1 MRILSYL
8 FQPGVLLTAL
18 VGTVLQIVLAFAN
31 ANNLAGI
38 AETISSYGLS
48 GQVASGGLVAAL
60 TGLFYSLSQHQS
72 GQAVT
77 TAAGAAA
84 GGISG
89 TLGASLSQVLGITPL
104 APGAAPIIDWA
115 LIGAAI
121 ASFTGTADPSAPH
134 FGWAQMF
141 ELATIGQVFGTTAVG
156 GGLGAWLGRRIN
168 RRREGHERAAAHH

>member
-18 VGTVLQIVLAFAN
+18 VGTLAQIALAFAN

-38 AETISSYGLS
+38 ADTVASYGLS

-72 GQAVT
+72 GQAAS

-89 TLGASLSQVLGITPL
+89 TLGASLAQVLGITPL
-104 APGAAPIIDWA
+104 APGAAPIVNWA
-115 LIGAAI
+115 LIGAAL
-121 ASFTGTADPSAPH
+121 ASLTGTADASQQ
-134 FGWAQMF
+134 FGWSQMF
-141 ELATIGQVFGTTAVG
+141 ELATIGQVFGATAVG
-156 GGLGAWLGRRIN
+156 GGLGAWIGRRIN
-168 RRREGHERAAAHH
+168 RRRDRHERAAA

>member
-18 VGTVLQIVLAFAN
+18 IGTLLQIGLAFAN
-31 ANNLAGI
+31 AHNLLGVADTV
-38 AETISSYGLS
+38 AHYGLS

-60 TGLFYSLSQHQS
+60 TGLFYSLSQHKS
-72 GQAVT
+72 GQAVS

-104 APGAAPIIDWA
+104 AAGAAPIINWS
-115 LIGAAI
+115 LIGAAM
-121 ASFTGTADPSAPH
+121 ASLTGTADPSAPH
-134 FGWAQMF
+134 IGLEQIF
-141 ELATIGQVFGTTAVG
+141 ELATIAQVFGTTAVAG
-156 GGLGAWLGRRIN
+156 GIGAWVGRRLN
-168 RRREGHERAAAHH
+168 RRRERREGAVA